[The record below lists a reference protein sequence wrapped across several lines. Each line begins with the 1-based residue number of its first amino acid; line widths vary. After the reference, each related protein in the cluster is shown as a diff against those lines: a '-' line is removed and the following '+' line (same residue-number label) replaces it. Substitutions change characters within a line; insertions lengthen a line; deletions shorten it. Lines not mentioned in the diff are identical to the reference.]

1 MNRSRSK
8 RKLESILTRADIR
21 FGGDRPWDVQVRN
34 EMLYD
39 RILAYGNLGV
49 GEAYMDGWWDCESID
64 DMVCRI
70 WQSDLPVYMRGLRG
84 WPSLLADVVI
94 NRQRGRGA
102 FKVGKQHYN
111 LGNTL
116 YKCML
121 DERMIYSCG
130 YWKHATNLEQAQ
142 EAKLDL
148 IAHKLQL
155 EPGMTVLDI
164 GCGWGGSLAYLHE
177 RYGVSGLGITVSDEQ
192 VKLAREKYSSAG
204 LRFELQDYRSVTEK
218 FDRIFSVGMFE
229 HVGIKNYS
237 GYFEMV
243 RNCLHDE
250 GLFLLH
256 TIGIRKSD
264 SWFDPWLER
273 YIFPNSM
280 LPSAKHIISASEQ
293 YLILQDWH
301 GFGADYDRTTLAWY
315 ANFCRGWEQLKPDYD
330 ERFFRMWQYYLLS
343 CAGTFRAGI
352 NQLWQVV
359 FSKGGLRGG
368 YQAENIR

>member
-1 MNRSRSK
+1 M
-8 RKLESILTRADIR
+8 LESMLTRADIR
-21 FGGDRPWDVQVRN
+21 FDGDRPWDVQVRN
-34 EMLYD
+34 ELFFD

-70 WQSDLPVYMRGLRG
+70 WRSDLPAYMRELRG
-84 WPSLLADVVI
+84 WPWMLVDVLI
-94 NRQRGRGA
+94 NRQRSRGA
-102 FKVGKQHYN
+102 FKVGKQHYD

-116 YKCML
+116 YECML

-130 YWKHATNLEQAQ
+130 YWKDATNLEQAQ

-148 IAHKLQL
+148 IAQKLQL

-164 GCGWGGSLAYLHE
+164 GCGWGGSLAHLQE
-177 RYGVSGLGITVSDEQ
+177 RYGISGLGITVSDDQ
-192 VKLAREKYSSAG
+192 VKLAREKYSSGG

-229 HVGIKNYS
+229 HVGNKNYS
-237 GYFEMV
+237 RYFEIV

-256 TIGIRKSD
+256 TIGKRKSD

-280 LPSAKHIISASEQ
+280 LPSAKNIISASEQ
-293 YLILQDWH
+293 YLILEDWH
-301 GFGADYDRTTLAWY
+301 GFGTDYDRTLLAWHE
-315 ANFCRGWEQLKPDYD
+315 NFCRGWEQLKPDYD
-330 ERFFRMWQYYLLS
+330 ERFFRMWCYYLLA

-359 FSKGGLRGG
+359 FSKDGLRGG